1 MGSEGGDRH
10 FLHGTEV
17 AMVATPEQMQVSSR
31 SSSAVL
37 SMPASAVAALLVV
50 ILLLRRHRIQ
60 RRRRVIHGTET
71 SKVVCKKNL
80 RSKPSKKKE
89 QIRLATAAPR
99 GRNRETNKQ
108 VADTERTAKQSQPT
122 QRKGK
127 MRAPNLA
134 SAVKNSTFESPNAA
148 HEKHQRFP
156 KTGPKGKYHELN
168 TKPDLQEEH
177 TSTLEHSVASQ
188 SAQPNPSIAA
198 SDSRSR
204 SGRGNG

>member
-1 MGSEGGDRH
+1 MQPAAGLGWAARAATATSCMGPRWRWWRPRSRCRSRPAPPP
-10 FLHGTEV
+10 LSYPCPQ
-17 AMVATPEQMQVSSR
+17 ALLQLSLLSS
-31 SSSAVL
+31 SSSAAIASSVDAAS
-37 SMPASAVAALLVV
+37 SMGP
-50 ILLLRRHRIQ
+50 
-60 RRRRVIHGTET
+60 
-71 SKVVCKKNL
+71 
-80 RSKPSKKKE
+80 KP
-89 QIRLATAAPR
+89 
-99 GRNRETNKQ
+99 
-108 VADTERTAKQSQPT
+108 
-122 QRKGK
+122 RKSFARK
-127 MRAPNLA
+127 
-134 SAVKNSTFESPNAA
+134 TFESPNAA